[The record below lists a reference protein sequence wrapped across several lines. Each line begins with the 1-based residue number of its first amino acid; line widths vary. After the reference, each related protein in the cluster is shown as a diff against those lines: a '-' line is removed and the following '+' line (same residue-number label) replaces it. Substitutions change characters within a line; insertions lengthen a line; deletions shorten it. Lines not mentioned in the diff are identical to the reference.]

1 MNCLNSDGSKQFWN
15 PVLDL
20 DEFYTGIS
28 LFNENVSNIPLSAWW
43 LVLSAGVKGTRVQ
56 IAWNLW
62 TGDKYFRREAAG
74 VMGSWENQ
82 SYFGKFDVITTVAGG
97 TGTWEG
103 RTVSSLSKYKFI
115 QIQVRDGN
123 FSEIASNITPFSHF
137 KDCNTVTRTF
147 GAWANDFENVE
158 YCGMASYID
167 DTNLRIYCGVK
178 INQVDLVGWY

>member
-56 IAWNLW
+56 IAWDLW
-62 TGDKYFRREAAG
+62 TGNKYFRREAAG

-82 SYFGKFDVITTVAGG
+82 SYLGKFDVITTATGG

-123 FSEIASNITPFSHF
+123 FSEIASNITPFGHF

-147 GAWANDFENVE
+147 GAWANDWENVE

-167 DTNLRIYCGVK
+167 DTNLRIYCGTK
-178 INQVDLVGWY
+178 IIQVDLIGWY

>member
-56 IAWNLW
+56 IAWDLW
-62 TGDKYFRREAAG
+62 TGNKYFRREAAG

-82 SYFGKFDVITTVAGG
+82 SYLGKFDVITTAAGG

-147 GAWANDFENVE
+147 GAWANDWKNVG

-167 DTNLRIYCGVK
+167 DTNLRIYCGAK
-178 INQVDLVGWY
+178 ISQVDLIGWY